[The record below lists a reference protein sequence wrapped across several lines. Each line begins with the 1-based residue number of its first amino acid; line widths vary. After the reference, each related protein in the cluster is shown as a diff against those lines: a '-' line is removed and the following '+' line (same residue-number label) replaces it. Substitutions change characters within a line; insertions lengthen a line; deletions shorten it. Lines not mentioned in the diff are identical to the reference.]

1 MNIFQGLQPPKVL
14 YETDSEYNGH
24 IQVVQV
30 GDTRKIKVDKI
41 DQSIS
46 HTSPSCKRL
55 VWGKVADVL
64 RDNMPGLNS
73 GKVLMLGLGGGTMA
87 HLISQEFSGVEIVS
101 VELDPAMVDIAKR
114 YFDLDQIPNHRVIV
128 EDAMRIVIEPE
139 EFEIK
144 EQDFD
149 VVIVDIFNG
158 EQFPDLGKSGTFI
171 AAVKRMVK
179 PNGLVIFNRI
189 YRDRHQDEVNIFI
202 EYVSNFLTDVK
213 LLVVAGYTNSDNVLI
228 FGRVGY

>member
-1 MNIFQGLQPPKVL
+1 M
-14 YETDSEYNGH
+14 S
-24 IQVVQV
+24 
-30 GDTRKIKVDKI
+30 
-41 DQSIS
+41 
-46 HTSPSCKRL
+46 
-55 VWGKVADVL
+55 
-64 RDNMPGLNS
+64 
-73 GKVLMLGLGGGTMA
+73 
-87 HLISQEFSGVEIVS
+87 
-101 VELDPAMVDIAKR
+101 
-114 YFDLDQIPNHRVIV
+114 
-128 EDAMRIVIEPE
+128 IVIEPE

-189 YRDRHQDEVNIFI
+189 YRDRHQYEVNIFI